1 MSHSNLD
8 LYLKLIWTWA
18 SEHFL
23 HVPPLSPWSFVS
35 NAWILTPGRNILPL
49 IYHYTPTLKSESLIL
64 LQRWFSL
71 LMVVGITA
79 KKPWLAVNVN
89 HFDVG
94 RYRRPASLT
103 VGNENAILCLRPIWA
118 EFGAE
123 EEDLRF

>member
-49 IYHYTPTLKSESLIL
+49 IYHCESSTSLISSDKL
-64 LQRWFSL
+64 EFCYEQAAPLILHNQNRRSQR
-71 LMVVGITA
+71 
-79 KKPWLAVNVN
+79 
-89 HFDVG
+89 
-94 RYRRPASLT
+94 
-103 VGNENAILCLRPIWA
+103 
-118 EFGAE
+118 
-123 EEDLRF
+123 

>member
-49 IYHYTPTLKSESLIL
+49 IYHL
-64 LQRWFSL
+64 
-71 LMVVGITA
+71 
-79 KKPWLAVNVN
+79 NVN
-89 HFDVG
+89 HFNVG
-94 RYRRPASLT
+94 RYGRPASLT
-103 VGNENAILCLRPIWA
+103 VGHENAILGLRPIWA

-123 EEDLRF
+123 EEDLLGD